1 MWLTIKGTVAVGS
14 GLGLAFYIPIRTRR
28 IAKGWVPP
36 NFPGAAT
43 DYPAGYARQSA
54 RFLWFCGAIVA
65 VFLVLAWLETDDG
78 DWVLDALLAATW
90 LLVAAMAV
98 RARRQLSRL
107 SR

>member
-1 MWLTIKGTVAVGS
+1 
-14 GLGLAFYIPIRTRR
+14 
-28 IAKGWVPP
+28 
-36 NFPGAAT
+36 
-43 DYPAGYARQSA
+43 
-54 RFLWFCGAIVA
+54 LWFCGAIVA